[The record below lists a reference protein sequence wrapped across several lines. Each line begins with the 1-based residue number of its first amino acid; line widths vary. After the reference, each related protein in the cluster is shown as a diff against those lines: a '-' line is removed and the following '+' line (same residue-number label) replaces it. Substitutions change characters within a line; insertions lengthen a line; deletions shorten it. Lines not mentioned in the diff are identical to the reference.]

1 MEQKLRFAEI
11 LEYHLNAMLQGFL
24 GELLTKD
31 TMEKMYLMI
40 ESTVDSVFSKSSENF
55 SDITRRWI
63 AQEYYMAIKM
73 HSIIDENHENWKYQ
87 VSSVR
92 NNVDIKDIPR
102 NELRRLAGL
111 FSGMTFYEKIK
122 AELNRSPL

>member
-111 FSGMTFYEKIK
+111 FSGMTFYEKMK

>member
-102 NELRRLAGL
+102 NKLRRLAGL

>member
-24 GELLTKD
+24 GESMTKN

-55 SDITRRWI
+55 SDITRKWI
-63 AQEYYMAIKM
+63 AQEYYMAIRM

-87 VSSVR
+87 TANVR
-92 NNVDIKDIPR
+92 SNIDIKDIPR

-122 AELNRSPL
+122 NELDRSPL